1 MGLMFMWTKSSMLNS
16 TFRGKENMH
25 PVKCFGYHYSSY
37 SADTA
42 I

>member
-1 MGLMFMWTKSSMLNS
+1 MGLMFTWTKYSMLNF
-16 TFRGKENMH
+16 TIRGKGNMH
-25 PVKCFGYHYSSY
+25 PVKCFGDHYSSY